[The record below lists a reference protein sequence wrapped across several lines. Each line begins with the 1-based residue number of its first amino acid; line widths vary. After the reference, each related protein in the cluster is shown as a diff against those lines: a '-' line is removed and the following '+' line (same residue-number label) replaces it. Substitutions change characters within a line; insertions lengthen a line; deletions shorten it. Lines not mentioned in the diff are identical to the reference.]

1 MSGGYNIRRLFEHSF
16 ELVLQSNVA
25 LVMISIFSFTEFFTI
40 ITEGC
45 DDQSVA
51 VSNRRLSNSLD
62 SFLLMKITFSRRGP
76 SVSTVENRWG
86 ATSGRHV
93 WNRTGGS
100 VGKIGRYTGYD
111 FCNWPLL
118 ACLSNLAKNRWEYDV
133 PITHP
138 IIIIMNATIFSQL
151 TLA

>member
-51 VSNRRLSNSLD
+51 VSDRRLSNSLD

-76 SVSTVENRWG
+76 SVSTVENR
-86 ATSGRHV
+86 
-93 WNRTGGS
+93 
-100 VGKIGRYTGYD
+100 
-111 FCNWPLL
+111 
-118 ACLSNLAKNRWEYDV
+118 
-133 PITHP
+133 
-138 IIIIMNATIFSQL
+138 
-151 TLA
+151 